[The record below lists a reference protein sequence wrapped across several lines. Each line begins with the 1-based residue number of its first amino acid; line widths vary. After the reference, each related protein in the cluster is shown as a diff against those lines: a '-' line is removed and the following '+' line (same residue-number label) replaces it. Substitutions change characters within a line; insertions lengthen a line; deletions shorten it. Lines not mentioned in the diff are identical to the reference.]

1 MAIPL
6 IKTIGQVTALIPEA
20 STANDPSELLDGR
33 SGDTDFPYAKFKA
46 LATIGEV
53 DPVTNMALTGW
64 PDGNAAWLKDN
75 ATIRLVY
82 QSESYATNSNETY
95 GWLMES
101 GVKFT
106 GSHIHTIDYDR
117 AKFASFLDNEAPAS
131 TMFKASGH
139 LFDKVYNVFG
149 REVTQKTTDK
159 ADLGGKW
166 GNQTNPDGTIVEFLP
181 AKQLTQGDFFF
192 HSFCGSWYE
201 PANKNGAGI
210 GFSDDIWL
218 MGEEWNIGNSM
229 FADPDG
235 SGPLRGFDVANSTMG
250 LASMVVDIKNEVAYT
265 VPALGQAGYEKL
277 MPINSGHKDF
287 VVIVASGY
295 NHDINPAPLKVYVG
309 RKGVDASGMAIDQA
323 STSVSERDKFLARN
337 GLLYGQLYGMAATAA
352 TYTQLGITS
361 VNADNKM
368 LDAYLQNA
376 AAPDDFSVRY
386 YPTSYRWDGF
396 DTPEAVKDTEA
407 LRWAKD
413 GDLVSGVA
421 EANEQPAGY
430 TFFNSDTKVEHP
442 AVDPDGGF
450 RYIQNHTRTGG
461 ILGIEFAN
469 MVSDLTNNDLD
480 KNGLPDYL
488 SAAVTRILPA
498 VNGALKLD
506 VGDKGV
512 GHFDAT
518 GNPSGAT
525 AEQHI
530 ELKNRKANDPDGLLW
545 VKSADADILIVDED
559 SGNDYGERK
568 YALVLNEHTLAIEPD
583 GTGYFIAQAG
593 GNKNPRANAGVSAYG
608 GTFESKS
615 GSEFS
620 GSWNVTALVATKADG
635 SFFTKEE
642 LAGNGVQTVE
652 QSRPL
657 SDHVFIGAVQQGGE
671 SGGALKET
679 KADYG
684 GQIVMFSLDLPG
696 IESMPVFVTGSG
708 AGGQSR
714 VKLYDASGVVKKQFS
729 AFAGFN
735 GSISVA
741 YGDLNNDGEMDIVA
755 AAGPGGGPH
764 VKVFDGLSGNE
775 IASFFAYDANFRGGV
790 NVAVGDLN
798 GDGRLELITGAGAGG
813 GPHVKAF
820 ALNFSAG
827 RATTQEVASFFAY
840 APSFRGGVSVAAGDV
855 NGDGA
860 SDIITGAGP
869 GGGPHVKA
877 FGFGAPAPALGA
889 RQELASFYAY
899 DANFRGGVSVASGNI
914 NGLGPDEIITGAG
927 AGGGPHVKA
936 FSRSTEGTL
945 STVSSFFAYDPSF
958 RGGVEVGSMMSPL
971 DLAVSRVLTGAG
983 PGGGPHVRGFDLSN
997 PLGQPNE
1004 VLSFYAESPAF
1015 RGGVAVS

>member
-1 MAIPL
+1 MTTPL

-20 STANDPSELLDGR
+20 STANEPSELLDGR

-64 PDGNAAWLKDN
+64 PDGNAAWLKDD

-117 AKFASFLDNEAPAS
+117 AKFASFLDDEEAAS
-131 TMFKASGH
+131 TMLKASGK
-139 LFDKVYNVFG
+139 LFDRVYNVFG
-149 REVTQKTTDK
+149 KEVTQKTTDK
-159 ADLGGKW
+159 LDLAGKW
-166 GNQTNPDGTIVEFLP
+166 GNQTNPDGTIVEFSP

-192 HSFCGSWYE
+192 HSFCGAWYE
-201 PANKNGAGI
+201 PANKYGAGI
-210 GFSDDIWL
+210 GFTTDVWL
-218 MGEEWNIGNSM
+218 MGEEWRIGNM
-229 FADPDG
+229 FDGGSKVAD
-235 SGPLRGFDVANSTMG
+235 ATMG

-265 VPALGQAGYEKL
+265 APALGQSGYEKL

-309 RKGVDASGMAIDQA
+309 RKGFDAAGNQINLDDPNL
-323 STSVSERDKFLARN
+323 SERDRFLGAN

-361 VNADNKM
+361 VNADDKM

-376 AAPDDFSVRY
+376 DAPDNFSVRY
-386 YPTSYRWDGF
+386 YATDYRWDGF
-396 DTPEAVKDTEA
+396 GTPEAVKDTEV
-407 LRWAKD
+407 LRWAQD
-413 GDLVSGVA
+413 GDTVSGVT
-421 EANEQPAGY
+421 EANKQPTGY

-442 AVDPDGGF
+442 AVDPNGGF

-469 MVSDLTNNDLD
+469 MVSDLTRDLD
-480 KNGLPDYL
+480 GNKLPDYL
-488 SAAVTRILPA
+488 SADVTRILAA
-498 VNGALKLD
+498 VNGALTID

-512 GHFDAT
+512 GHFDPV

-545 VKSADADILIVDED
+545 VKSSDADILIVDED

-568 YALVLNEHTLAIEPD
+568 YALVLNEDTLAIEPD

-593 GNKNPRANAGVSAYG
+593 GNKNPRANAGVSTYG
-608 GTFESKS
+608 GTFERKL

-635 SFFTKEE
+635 SFYTQEE
-642 LAGNGVQTVE
+642 LEGNGVQIVE

-657 SDHVFIGAVQQGGE
+657 SEHVFIGAVQHGGE
-671 SGGALKET
+671 SAGALKAV

-696 IESMPVFVTGSG
+696 IEPKPVVGTSGADSLLMPDASKDLTLIGNTIFTGAGDDEVDVALSDGFENKVFTGSG
-708 AGGQSR
+708 ADTIYAGTRDVITGG
-714 VKLYDASGVVKKQFS
+714 SGDDWFS
-729 AFAGFN
+729 AEAGDGNRISGGLGNDTFIL
-735 GSISVA
+735 GS
-741 YGDLNNDGEMDIVA
+741 
-755 AAGPGGGPH
+755 
-764 VKVFDGLSGNE
+764 
-775 IASFFAYDANFRGGV
+775 ASNRTLGGV
-790 NVAVGDLN
+790 GDDKFYVLGGAGTNHLN
-798 GDGRLELITGAGAGG
+798 GGAGADQFWL
-813 GPHVKAF
+813 V
-820 ALNFSAG
+820 
-827 RATTQEVASFFAY
+827 
-840 APSFRGGVSVAAGDV
+840 
-855 NGDGA
+855 
-860 SDIITGAGP
+860 SDIGDRPAAKQYVMDFQVGADKVG
-869 GGGPHVKA
+869 
-877 FGFGAPAPALGA
+877 L
-889 RQELASFYAY
+889 Q
-899 DANFRGGVSVASGNI
+899 GV
-914 NGLGPDEIITGAG
+914 
-927 AGGGPHVKA
+927 A
-936 FSRSTEGTL
+936 FSSLSFTTVGSDTL
-945 STVSSFFAYDPSF
+945 LKVA
-958 RGGVEVGSMMSPL
+958 GVEVGHFTNLSAASL
-971 DLAVSRVLTGAG
+971 NNQGNFAGLLAA
-983 PGGGPHVRGFDLSN
+983 
-997 PLGQPNE
+997 
-1004 VLSFYAESPAF
+1004 
-1015 RGGVAVS
+1015 

>member
-1 MAIPL
+1 MTTPL

-20 STANDPSELLDGR
+20 STANDASELLDGR
-33 SGDTDFPYAKFKA
+33 SGDTDFPYAEFKA
-46 LATIGEV
+46 LATVGEV

-82 QSESYATNSNETY
+82 QSESYATNSNQTY

-106 GSHIHTIDYDR
+106 GSHIHYIDYDR
-117 AKFASFLDNEAPAS
+117 AKFASFLDSEAPAS
-131 TMFKASGH
+131 TMFKTSGH

-149 REVTQKTTDK
+149 REVTKKTTDK

-166 GNQTNPDGTIVEFLP
+166 GNQTNPDGTLVEFGT
-181 AKQLTQGDFFF
+181 AIRQLDGSTKNMTLTEGDFFF
-192 HSFCGSWYE
+192 HSFCGAWYE

-235 SGPLRGFDVANSTMG
+235 SGPLRGSDVANSTMG
-250 LASMVVDIKNEVAYT
+250 LASMVVDIMNEVAYT
-265 VPALGQAGYEKL
+265 APALGQAGYEKL
-277 MPINSGHKDF
+277 MPINSGHQDF

-309 RKGVDASGMAIDQA
+309 RKGVDSSGKAIDQA
-323 STSVSERDKFLARN
+323 STSVSERDKFLSRN
-337 GLLYGQLYGMAATAA
+337 GLLYGQLYGMAATTA

-361 VNADNKM
+361 VNADTKM

-421 EANEQPAGY
+421 EANEQPTGF

-461 ILGIEFAN
+461 ILGIEFTS
-469 MVSDLTNNDLD
+469 MVADLTNNDLD

-488 SAAVTRILPA
+488 SADVTRILPA

-568 YALVLNEHTLAIEPD
+568 YALVLNEDTLAIEPD

-593 GNKNPRANAGVSAYG
+593 GNKNPRALAGVSTYG

-620 GSWNVTALVATKADG
+620 GSWNVTSLVATKADG

-642 LAGNGVQTVE
+642 LAGNGAQIVE

-657 SDHVFIGAVQQGGE
+657 SEHVFIGAVQQGGE
-671 SGGALKET
+671 SGGALKAT

-684 GQIVMFSLDLPG
+684 GQIFMFSLDLPG
-696 IESMPVFVTGSG
+696 VEPKPVVGTPGADTLIQPDASKDLTLIGNTIFTGAGDDEVDVALSDGFKNRIFTGSG
-708 AGGQSR
+708 VDAIYAGTRDVITGG
-714 VKLYDASGVVKKQFS
+714 SGDDWLSAEAGDGNRLSGGAGNDSFIIGSSANRALGGAGDDKFYVLGGAGTNHLNGGAGSDQFWLVSEIGDRPAAKQF
-729 AFAGFN
+729 
-735 GSISVA
+735 V
-741 YGDLNNDGEMDIVA
+741 MD
-755 AAGPGGGPH
+755 
-764 VKVFDGLSGNE
+764 F
-775 IASFFAYDANFRGGV
+775 
-790 NVAVGDLN
+790 
-798 GDGRLELITGAGAGG
+798 
-813 GPHVKAF
+813 
-820 ALNFSAG
+820 
-827 RATTQEVASFFAY
+827 Q
-840 APSFRGGVSVAAGDV
+840 
-855 NGDGA
+855 
-860 SDIITGAGP
+860 
-869 GGGPHVKA
+869 
-877 FGFGAPAPALGA
+877 LGA
-889 RQELASFYAY
+889 
-899 DANFRGGVSVASGNI
+899 DKV
-914 NGLGPDEIITGAG
+914 GLQGL
-927 AGGGPHVKA
+927 A
-936 FSRSTEGTL
+936 FSSLSFSQVGGDTL
-945 STVSSFFAYDPSF
+945 LKVA
-958 RGGVEVGSMMSPL
+958 GVEVGHFTNLSAASL
-971 DLAVSRVLTGAG
+971 NNQSNFAG
-983 PGGGPHVRGFDLSN
+983 L
-997 PLGQPNE
+997 
-1004 VLSFYAESPAF
+1004 
-1015 RGGVAVS
+1015 VAA

>member
-1 MAIPL
+1 MTTTS

-20 STANDPSELLDGR
+20 STANDASELLDGR

-149 REVTQKTTDK
+149 REVTHKTTDK

-192 HSFCGSWYE
+192 HSFCGAWYE

-235 SGPLRGFDVANSTMG
+235 TGPLRGFDVANSTMG

-265 VPALGQAGYEKL
+265 APALGQAGYEKL

-295 NHDINPAPLKVYVG
+295 NHEINPAPLKVYVG
-309 RKGVDASGMAIDQA
+309 RKGVDASGKSIDQA

-413 GDLVSGVA
+413 GDLVGGVT
-421 EANEQPAGY
+421 ESNEQPAGY

-545 VKSADADILIVDED
+545 VKSSDADILIVDED

-568 YALVLNEHTLAIEPD
+568 YALVLNEDTLAIEPD
-583 GTGYFIAQAG
+583 GTGFFIAQAG

-635 SFFTKEE
+635 SFYTQEE
-642 LAGNGVQTVE
+642 LSGNGVQIVE

-657 SDHVFIGAVQQGGE
+657 SEHVFIGAVQQGGE
-671 SGGALKET
+671 SGGALKAT

-696 IESMPVFVTGSG
+696 IEPKPVVGTAGADTLIQPDASKDLTLIGNTIFTGAGDDVVDVANSGGFENKLFTGSG
-708 AGGQSR
+708 A
-714 VKLYDASGVVKKQFS
+714 DTI
-729 AFAGFN
+729 FAGTRDVITG
-735 GSISVA
+735 GS
-741 YGDLNNDGEMDIVA
+741 GDDEILAIDG
-755 AAGPGGGPH
+755 
-764 VKVFDGLSGNE
+764 DGNRLSGMSGDDE
-775 IASFFAYDANFRGGV
+775 FFIGTTANRALGGAGNDKFYV
-790 NVAVGDLN
+790 LEGAGTNHLN
-798 GDGRLELITGAGAGG
+798 GGAGADQFWL
-813 GPHVKAF
+813 V
-820 ALNFSAG
+820 
-827 RATTQEVASFFAY
+827 
-840 APSFRGGVSVAAGDV
+840 
-855 NGDGA
+855 
-860 SDIITGAGP
+860 SDIGDR
-869 GGGPHVKA
+869 
-877 FGFGAPAPALGA
+877 PAAKQFVMDFQLGLDKVGL
-889 RQELASFYAY
+889 Q
-899 DANFRGGVSVASGNI
+899 GV
-914 NGLGPDEIITGAG
+914 
-927 AGGGPHVKA
+927 A
-936 FSRSTEGTL
+936 FSSLSFTQVGSDTL
-945 STVSSFFAYDPSF
+945 LKVA
-958 RGGVEVGSMMSPL
+958 GVEVGHFTNLSSASL
-971 DLAVSRVLTGAG
+971 NSQANFAG
-983 PGGGPHVRGFDLSN
+983 LV
-997 PLGQPNE
+997 
-1004 VLSFYAESPAF
+1004 
-1015 RGGVAVS
+1015 

>member
-1 MAIPL
+1 MTTPL

-20 STANDPSELLDGR
+20 STADEAHELLDGQ

-46 LATIGEV
+46 LATVGEV
-53 DPVTNMALTGW
+53 DPITNMALTGW

-131 TMFKASGH
+131 TMLKASGH
-139 LFDKVYNVFG
+139 LFDRVYNVFG
-149 REVTQKTTDK
+149 KEVTKKTTDK

-166 GNQTNPDGTIVEFLP
+166 GNQTNPDGAIVEFLP

-192 HSFCGSWYE
+192 HSFCGAWYE

-265 VPALGQAGYEKL
+265 APALGQAGYEKL
-277 MPINSGHKDF
+277 MPINSGHQDF

-309 RKGVDASGMAIDQA
+309 RKGVDASGKSIDQA

-396 DTPEAVKDTEA
+396 DTPEAVKDTEV

-413 GDLVSGVA
+413 GDLVGEVA
-421 EANEQPAGY
+421 EANEQPVGY

-488 SAAVTRILPA
+488 SADVTRILPA

-530 ELKNRKANDPDGLLW
+530 ELKSRKANDPDGLLW
-545 VKSADADILIVDED
+545 VKSSDADILIVDED

-568 YALVLNEHTLAIEPD
+568 FALVLNEDTLAIEPD
-583 GTGYFIAQAG
+583 GTGFFIAQAG
-593 GNKNPRANAGVSAYG
+593 GNKNPRALAGVSTYG
-608 GTFESKS
+608 GTFETKS

-635 SFFTKEE
+635 SFFTQDE

-657 SDHVFIGAVQQGGE
+657 SEHVFIGAVQHGGE
-671 SGGALKET
+671 SGGALKAT

-684 GQIVMFSLDLPG
+684 GQIFMFSLDLPG
-696 IESMPVFVTGSG
+696 IEPKPVVGTSGADSLFMPDASKDLTLIGNTIFTGAGDDEVDVALSEGFENRIFTGSG
-708 AGGQSR
+708 LDTIYAGSR
-714 VKLYDASGVVKKQFS
+714 DVITGGGGDDWFS
-729 AFAGFN
+729 AEAGDGNRISGGLGNDTFII
-735 GSISVA
+735 GS
-741 YGDLNNDGEMDIVA
+741 
-755 AAGPGGGPH
+755 
-764 VKVFDGLSGNE
+764 
-775 IASFFAYDANFRGGV
+775 ASNRALGGV
-790 NVAVGDLN
+790 GDDKFYVLGGAGTNHLN
-798 GDGRLELITGAGAGG
+798 GGAGADQFWL
-813 GPHVKAF
+813 V
-820 ALNFSAG
+820 
-827 RATTQEVASFFAY
+827 
-840 APSFRGGVSVAAGDV
+840 
-855 NGDGA
+855 
-860 SDIITGAGP
+860 SDIGDR
-869 GGGPHVKA
+869 
-877 FGFGAPAPALGA
+877 PAAKQFVMDFQLGLDKVGM
-889 RQELASFYAY
+889 QGETF
-899 DANFRGGVSVASGNI
+899 
-914 NGLGPDEIITGAG
+914 
-927 AGGGPHVKA
+927 
-936 FSRSTEGTL
+936 
-945 STVSSFFAYDPSF
+945 SSFSF
-958 RGGVEVGSMMSPL
+958 SQVGADTLLKVAGVEVGHFINLSASSL
-971 DLAVSRVLTGAG
+971 NNQTNFAGLLAA
-983 PGGGPHVRGFDLSN
+983 
-997 PLGQPNE
+997 
-1004 VLSFYAESPAF
+1004 
-1015 RGGVAVS
+1015 

>member
-1 MAIPL
+1 MATPL

-33 SGDTDFPYAKFKA
+33 SGDNDFPYAKFKA

-117 AKFASFLDNEAPAS
+117 AKFASFLDNEEAAS
-131 TMFKASGH
+131 TMFKASGK
-139 LFDKVYNVFG
+139 LFDRVYNVFG
-149 REVTQKTTDK
+149 KEVTQKTTDK
-159 ADLGGKW
+159 LDLAGKW
-166 GNQTNPDGTIVEFLP
+166 GNQTNPDGTIVEFSP

-192 HSFCGSWYE
+192 HSFCGAWYE
-201 PANKNGAGI
+201 PANKYGAGI
-210 GFSDDIWL
+210 GFTTDVWL
-218 MGEEWNIGNSM
+218 MGEEWRIGNM
-229 FADPDG
+229 FDGGSKVAD
-235 SGPLRGFDVANSTMG
+235 ATMG

-265 VPALGQAGYEKL
+265 APALGQSGYEKL

-309 RKGVDASGMAIDQA
+309 RKGFDAAGNQINLDDPNL
-323 STSVSERDKFLARN
+323 SERDRFLGAN

-361 VNADNKM
+361 VNADDKM

-376 AAPDDFSVRY
+376 DAPDNFSVRY
-386 YPTSYRWDGF
+386 YATDYRWDGF
-396 DTPEAVKDTEA
+396 GTPEAVKDTEV
-407 LRWAKD
+407 LRWAQD
-413 GDLVSGVA
+413 GDTVSGVT
-421 EANEQPAGY
+421 EANKQPTGY

-442 AVDPDGGF
+442 AVDPNGGF

-469 MVSDLTNNDLD
+469 MVSDLTRDLD
-480 KNGLPDYL
+480 GNKLPDYL
-488 SAAVTRILPA
+488 SADVTRILAA
-498 VNGALKLD
+498 VNGALTID

-512 GHFDAT
+512 GHFDPV

-545 VKSADADILIVDED
+545 VKSSDADILIVDED

-568 YALVLNEHTLAIEPD
+568 YALVLNEDTLAIEPD

-593 GNKNPRANAGVSAYG
+593 GNKNPRANAGVSTYG
-608 GTFESKS
+608 GTFERKL

-635 SFFTKEE
+635 SFYTQEE
-642 LAGNGVQTVE
+642 LEGNGVQIVE

-657 SDHVFIGAVQQGGE
+657 SEHVFIGAVQHGGE
-671 SGGALKET
+671 SAGALKAV

-696 IESMPVFVTGSG
+696 IEPKPVVGTSGADSLLMPDASKDLTLIGNTIFTGAGDDEVDVALSDGFENKVFTGSG
-708 AGGQSR
+708 ADTIYAGTRDVITGG
-714 VKLYDASGVVKKQFS
+714 SGDDWFS
-729 AFAGFN
+729 AEAGDGNRISGGLGNDTFIL
-735 GSISVA
+735 GS
-741 YGDLNNDGEMDIVA
+741 
-755 AAGPGGGPH
+755 
-764 VKVFDGLSGNE
+764 
-775 IASFFAYDANFRGGV
+775 ASNRTLGGV
-790 NVAVGDLN
+790 GDDKFYVLGGAGTNHLN
-798 GDGRLELITGAGAGG
+798 GGAGADQFWL
-813 GPHVKAF
+813 V
-820 ALNFSAG
+820 
-827 RATTQEVASFFAY
+827 
-840 APSFRGGVSVAAGDV
+840 
-855 NGDGA
+855 
-860 SDIITGAGP
+860 SDIGDRPAAKQYVMDFQVGADKVG
-869 GGGPHVKA
+869 
-877 FGFGAPAPALGA
+877 L
-889 RQELASFYAY
+889 Q
-899 DANFRGGVSVASGNI
+899 GV
-914 NGLGPDEIITGAG
+914 
-927 AGGGPHVKA
+927 A
-936 FSRSTEGTL
+936 FSSLSFTTVGSDTL
-945 STVSSFFAYDPSF
+945 LKVA
-958 RGGVEVGSMMSPL
+958 GVEVGHFTNLSAASL
-971 DLAVSRVLTGAG
+971 NNQGNFAGLLAA
-983 PGGGPHVRGFDLSN
+983 
-997 PLGQPNE
+997 
-1004 VLSFYAESPAF
+1004 
-1015 RGGVAVS
+1015 

>member
-1 MAIPL
+1 MTTPL

-33 SGDTDFPYAKFKA
+33 SGDTDFPYAEFKA
-46 LATIGEV
+46 LATVGEV
-53 DPVTNMALTGW
+53 DPVTNKALTGY

-75 ATIRLVY
+75 DTVRVAY
-82 QSESYATNSNETY
+82 QSESYATMSNETY

-149 REVTQKTTDK
+149 KEVTQKTTDRL
-159 ADLGGKW
+159 DLGGKW

-192 HSFCGSWYE
+192 HSFCGAWYE

-235 SGPLRGFDVANSTMG
+235 TGPLRGFDVANGTMG

-309 RKGVDASGMAIDQA
+309 RKGVDASGNSIDQA

-396 DTPEAVKDTEA
+396 DTPEAVKDTEV

-413 GDLVSGVA
+413 GDLVGEVA
-421 EANEQPAGY
+421 EANEQPDGY

-461 ILGIEFAN
+461 ILGIEFSN
-469 MVSDLTNNDLD
+469 MVGDLTRDLD
-480 KNGLPDYL
+480 GNKLPDYL
-488 SAAVTRILPA
+488 SADVTRILAA
-498 VNGALKLD
+498 VDGALTLD

-512 GHFDAT
+512 GHYNAS

-545 VKSADADILIVDED
+545 VKSSDADVLILDED

-568 YALVLNEHTLAIEPD
+568 YALVINEDTLAIEPD
-583 GTGYFIAQAG
+583 GTGYFLAQAG
-593 GNKNPRANAGVSAYG
+593 GSKNPRALAGAAAYE
-608 GTFESKS
+608 GTFEAAR

-635 SFFTKEE
+635 SFYSKEE

-657 SDHVFIGAVQQGGE
+657 SEHRFIGVVQQPGE
-671 SGGALKET
+671 SAGAVEAN

-684 GQIVMFSLDLPG
+684 GQILMFSLDLPG
-696 IESMPVFVTGSG
+696 IEPKPVVGTSGVDRVLMPDASKDLTLIGNTIFTGAGDDEVDVALSDGFENKVFTGSG
-708 AGGQSR
+708 ADTIYAGTRDVITGG
-714 VKLYDASGVVKKQFS
+714 SGDDWFS
-729 AFAGFN
+729 AEAGDGNRISGGLGNDTFIL
-735 GSISVA
+735 GSASNRTLGGA
-741 YGDLNNDGEMDIVA
+741 GDDKFYVQGG
-755 AAGPGGGPH
+755 AGTNH
-764 VKVFDGLSGNE
+764 
-775 IASFFAYDANFRGGV
+775 
-790 NVAVGDLN
+790 LN
-798 GDGRLELITGAGAGG
+798 GGAGADQFWLVSEIGDRPAAKQFVMDFQLG
-813 GPHVKAF
+813 LDKVG
-820 ALNFSAG
+820 L
-827 RATTQEVASFFAY
+827 Q
-840 APSFRGGVSVAAGDV
+840 GV
-855 NGDGA
+855 
-860 SDIITGAGP
+860 
-869 GGGPHVKA
+869 
-877 FGFGAPAPALGA
+877 
-889 RQELASFYAY
+889 
-899 DANFRGGVSVASGNI
+899 
-914 NGLGPDEIITGAG
+914 
-927 AGGGPHVKA
+927 A
-936 FSRSTEGTL
+936 FSSLSFTQVGSDTL
-945 STVSSFFAYDPSF
+945 LKVA
-958 RGGVEVGSMMSPL
+958 GVEVGHFTNLSAASL
-971 DLAVSRVLTGAG
+971 NNQGNFAGLLAA
-983 PGGGPHVRGFDLSN
+983 
-997 PLGQPNE
+997 
-1004 VLSFYAESPAF
+1004 
-1015 RGGVAVS
+1015 

>member
-1 MAIPL
+1 MTTPL

-20 STANDPSELLDGR
+20 STADEAHELLDGQ

-46 LATIGEV
+46 LATVGEV

-131 TMFKASGH
+131 TMLKASGH
-139 LFDKVYNVFG
+139 LFDRVYNVFG
-149 REVTQKTTDK
+149 KEVTKKTTDK

-166 GNQTNPDGTIVEFLP
+166 GNQTNPDGAIVEFLP

-192 HSFCGSWYE
+192 HSFCGAWYE

-265 VPALGQAGYEKL
+265 APALGQAGYEKL
-277 MPINSGHKDF
+277 MPINSGHQDF

-309 RKGVDASGMAIDQA
+309 RKGVDASGKSIDQA

-396 DTPEAVKDTEA
+396 DTPEAVKDTEV

-413 GDLVSGVA
+413 GDLVGEVA
-421 EANEQPAGY
+421 EANEQPVGY

-488 SAAVTRILPA
+488 SADVTRILPA

-530 ELKNRKANDPDGLLW
+530 ELKSRKANDPDGLLW
-545 VKSADADILIVDED
+545 VKSSDADILIVDED

-568 YALVLNEHTLAIEPD
+568 FALVLNEDTLAIEPD
-583 GTGYFIAQAG
+583 GTGFFIAQAG
-593 GNKNPRANAGVSAYG
+593 GNKNPRALAGVSTYG
-608 GTFESKS
+608 GTFETKS

-635 SFFTKEE
+635 SFFTQDE

-657 SDHVFIGAVQQGGE
+657 SEHVFIGAVQHGGE
-671 SGGALKET
+671 SGGALKAT

-684 GQIVMFSLDLPG
+684 GQIFMFSLDLPG
-696 IESMPVFVTGSG
+696 IEPKPVVGTSGADSLLMPDASKDLTLIGNTIFTGAGDDEVDVALSEGFENRIFTGSG
-708 AGGQSR
+708 LDTIYAGSR
-714 VKLYDASGVVKKQFS
+714 DVITGGGGDDWFS
-729 AFAGFN
+729 AEAGDGNRISGGLGNDTFII
-735 GSISVA
+735 GS
-741 YGDLNNDGEMDIVA
+741 
-755 AAGPGGGPH
+755 
-764 VKVFDGLSGNE
+764 
-775 IASFFAYDANFRGGV
+775 ASNRALGGV
-790 NVAVGDLN
+790 GDDKFYVLGGAGTNHLN
-798 GDGRLELITGAGAGG
+798 GGAGADQFWL
-813 GPHVKAF
+813 V
-820 ALNFSAG
+820 
-827 RATTQEVASFFAY
+827 
-840 APSFRGGVSVAAGDV
+840 
-855 NGDGA
+855 
-860 SDIITGAGP
+860 SDIGDR
-869 GGGPHVKA
+869 
-877 FGFGAPAPALGA
+877 PAAKQFVMDFQLGLDKVGM
-889 RQELASFYAY
+889 QGETF
-899 DANFRGGVSVASGNI
+899 
-914 NGLGPDEIITGAG
+914 
-927 AGGGPHVKA
+927 
-936 FSRSTEGTL
+936 
-945 STVSSFFAYDPSF
+945 SSFSF
-958 RGGVEVGSMMSPL
+958 SQVGADTLLKVAGVEVGHFINLSASSL
-971 DLAVSRVLTGAG
+971 NNQTNFAGLLAA
-983 PGGGPHVRGFDLSN
+983 
-997 PLGQPNE
+997 
-1004 VLSFYAESPAF
+1004 
-1015 RGGVAVS
+1015 

>member
-1 MAIPL
+1 MTTPV

-20 STANDPSELLDGR
+20 STADEPLERQDGK

-46 LATIGEV
+46 LATVGEV

-95 GWLMES
+95 GWVMES

-149 REVTQKTTDK
+149 KEVTKKTTDK
-159 ADLGGKW
+159 SDLGGKW

-192 HSFCGSWYE
+192 HSFCGAWYE
-201 PANKNGAGI
+201 PANKYGAGI
-210 GFSDDIWL
+210 GLSDDVWL
-218 MGEEWNIGNSM
+218 TGEEWNIGNSM

-235 SGPLRGFDVANSTMG
+235 SGPLRGFDVANDTMG

-265 VPALGQAGYEKL
+265 APALGQAGYEKL

-309 RKGVDASGMAIDQA
+309 RKGVDASGKAIDQA

-337 GLLYGQLYGMAATAA
+337 GLLYGQLYGMAANAA

-386 YPTSYRWDGF
+386 YPTSFRWDGF
-396 DTPEAVKDTEA
+396 DTPEAVKDTEV

-413 GDLVSGVA
+413 GDLVGGVA

-461 ILGIEFAN
+461 ILGIEFTN
-469 MVSDLTNNDLD
+469 MVGDLTNNDLD

-488 SAAVTRILPA
+488 SADVTRILAA
-498 VNGALKLD
+498 VNGALTLD

-512 GHFDAT
+512 GHFDPV

-545 VKSADADILIVDED
+545 VKSSDADILIVDED

-568 YALVLNEHTLAIEPD
+568 YALVLNEDTLALEPD

-593 GNKNPRANAGVSAYG
+593 GNKNPRALAGVSTYG

-635 SFFTKEE
+635 SFYTQQE

-657 SDHVFIGAVQQGGE
+657 SEHVFIGVAQQGGE
-671 SGGALKET
+671 SGGALKAT

-684 GQIVMFSLDLPG
+684 GQIFMFSLDLPG
-696 IESMPVFVTGSG
+696 IEPKPVVGTPGADTVIQPDASKDITLIGNTIFTGAGNDEVDVALSDGFKNRIFTGSG
-708 AGGQSR
+708 VDTIYAGTRDVVTGG
-714 VKLYDASGVVKKQFS
+714 SGDDWFS
-729 AFAGFN
+729 AEAG
-735 GSISVA
+735 
-741 YGDLNNDGEMDIVA
+741 DGNR
-755 AAGPGGGPH
+755 
-764 VKVFDGLSGNE
+764 LSGGLGNDTFI
-775 IASFFAYDANFRGGV
+775 IASSSNRALGG
-790 NVAVGDLN
+790 AGDDKFYVLGGAGTNYLN
-798 GDGRLELITGAGAGG
+798 GGAGADQFWLVSEIGDRPAAKQFVMDFRVG
-813 GPHVKAF
+813 EDKVG
-820 ALNFSAG
+820 LQGETFSSLSFSQVGAD
-827 RATTQEVASFFAY
+827 TLLKVA
-840 APSFRGGVSVAAGDV
+840 
-855 NGDGA
+855 
-860 SDIITGAGP
+860 
-869 GGGPHVKA
+869 
-877 FGFGAPAPALGA
+877 
-889 RQELASFYAY
+889 
-899 DANFRGGVSVASGNI
+899 
-914 NGLGPDEIITGAG
+914 
-927 AGGGPHVKA
+927 
-936 FSRSTEGTL
+936 
-945 STVSSFFAYDPSF
+945 
-958 RGGVEVGSMMSPL
+958 GVEVGHFTNLSASSL
-971 DLAVSRVLTGAG
+971 NNQANFAGLLAA
-983 PGGGPHVRGFDLSN
+983 
-997 PLGQPNE
+997 
-1004 VLSFYAESPAF
+1004 
-1015 RGGVAVS
+1015 